1 MGRVQEP
8 RFDDAGTSQTH
19 AASGGA
25 EFFEVESNRVR
36 LLRDGRQAYPAM
48 LEAIGRARREV
59 LLEMYW
65 IQGDRAGLTFR
76 DALVAKAEQGVDV
89 RVSYDAVGSIGAPWS
104 MWEPLIAAGGQVF
117 EFGPVSPLRK
127 RFRLKRIN
135 FRDHRK
141 ILVIDAETAFTG
153 GMNIGD
159 PWLPHEEGGEDW
171 RDDGIEVRGPV
182 AKDLRSLFFEM
193 WRGTGRSAPRD
204 ADRLSR
210 QVEGRVTVLA
220 NHHGR
225 ARGIRPFYLRAI
237 RAAKERIDIANPYF
251 LPGPILLSALS
262 SATRRG
268 VEVRILIPGQSD
280 VWVVSMAMSSLMGRL
295 LESGA
300 RVFTYQG
307 RIMHAKTAVFDDE
320 LATTGTYNLDAR
332 SRRYNRECNI
342 AVRDQSVATAF
353 RASFERDL
361 ADSTELSLSAWKSR
375 PLGHRFFAWF
385 AYPLRQFL

>member
-1 MGRVQEP
+1 MGCVQEP
-8 RFDDAGTSQTH
+8 RFDETGTTGVRVTAG
-19 AASGGA
+19 GPK
-25 EFFEVESNRVR
+25 FFDVDSNRVR
-36 LLRDGRQAYPAM
+36 LLRDGREAYPAM
-48 LEAIGRARREV
+48 LDAIARARREV

-65 IQGDRAGLTFR
+65 IQGDRAGLMFR
-76 DALVAKAEQGVDV
+76 DALVAKAKEGVDV

-141 ILVIDAETAFTG
+141 ILVVDAETAFTG
-153 GMNIGD
+153 GLNIGD
-159 PWLPHEEGGEDW
+159 PWLTHEDGGEDW

-182 AKDLRSLFFEM
+182 AQDLRSLFFEM
-193 WRGTGRSAPRD
+193 WRSTGRGVPRD
-204 ADRLSR
+204 TDRLPR
-210 QVEGRVTVLA
+210 QVSGRVAVLA

-225 ARGIRPFYLRAI
+225 PRGIRPFYLRAI

-251 LPGPILLSALS
+251 LPGPIVLSALS

-300 RVFTYQG
+300 RVFCYQG
-307 RIMHAKTAVFDDE
+307 RVMHAKTAVFDDE
-320 LATTGTYNLDAR
+320 VATTGTYNLDAR

-342 AVRDQSVATAF
+342 AVHDRSVATAF
-353 RASFERDL
+353 RASFEMDL
-361 ADSTELSLSAWKSR
+361 ADSQELSLSAWKAR

>member
-1 MGRVQEP
+1 MLSAI
-8 RFDDAGTSQTH
+8 DA
-19 AASGGA
+19 
-25 EFFEVESNRVR
+25 
-36 LLRDGRQAYPAM
+36 
-48 LEAIGRARREV
+48 ARREI

-65 IQGDRAGLTFR
+65 IQGDRAGFMFR
-76 DALVAKAEQGVDV
+76 DALLAKAEKGVDV

-127 RFRLKRIN
+127 RFQLKRIN

-141 ILVIDAETAFTG
+141 ILVVDAETAFTG

-159 PWLPHEEGGEDW
+159 PWLTREDGGEDW
-171 RDDGIEVRGPV
+171 RDDAIEVRGPL
-182 AKDLRSLFFEM
+182 AKDLRSLFFET
-193 WRGTGRSAPRD
+193 WRSTGRGVPGD
-204 ADRLSR
+204 AGRLSR
-210 QVEGRVTVLA
+210 KVSGRIAVLA

-237 RAAKERIDIANPYF
+237 RAARTRIDIANPYF
-251 LPGPILLSALS
+251 LPGPIVLSALS
-262 SATRRG
+262 SAQRRG

-295 LESGA
+295 LEQKA

-307 RIMHAKTAVFDDE
+307 RVMHAKTAVFDDE
-320 LATTGTYNLDAR
+320 FATTGTYNLDAR

-342 AVRDQSVATAF
+342 ALRDKSVAASF

-361 ADSTELSLSAWKSR
+361 ADSEELSLSAWKAR